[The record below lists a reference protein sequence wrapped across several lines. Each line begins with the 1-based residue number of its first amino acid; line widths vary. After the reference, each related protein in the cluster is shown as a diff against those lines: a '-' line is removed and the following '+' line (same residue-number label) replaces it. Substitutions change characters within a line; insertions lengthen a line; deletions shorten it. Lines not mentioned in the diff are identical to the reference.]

1 MDLNLT
7 DEELAF
13 RDQVR
18 RFIAEELSPELV
30 EAHALNVSAN
40 LAPPALLPWHRALY
54 RRGWVAPA
62 WPVEFG
68 GTGWSPMQRYIFEH
82 EYALAGA
89 PPLSPMG
96 LRLVG
101 PVIMRFG
108 SREQQDFY
116 LPRILSGDDTWC
128 QGYSE
133 PEAGS
138 DLAALKTRAVRVG
151 DEYILNGTK
160 IWTGH
165 AHHANR
171 MFALVR
177 TSVGARKQEG
187 ISFVLIDMD
196 TPGVTVRPIR
206 SIGGDHE
213 VNQVF
218 LDDVRI
224 PAANLVGA
232 EGAGWEY
239 GKYLLEFERGGMLI
253 APRLRHE
260 LRKVLAA
267 AARLSSMDIVL
278 SDPKV
283 QDDITSIECD
293 IDALEMIE
301 MRTIS
306 TLKAG
311 QNPGAKSSFVKLRF
325 TEVRQVIT
333 RLGMEL
339 AGVSAQV
346 WEAERPIAAGVRSHG
361 VPAQALS
368 LLPNYL
374 NSRAQSIYG
383 GSAEIQR
390 NILASAMLAV

>member
-1 MDLNLT
+1 MNLQLS
-7 DEELAF
+7 EEESSF
-13 RDQVR
+13 RAEVR
-18 RFIAEELSPELV
+18 RFIAEALDPELV
-30 EAHALNVSAN
+30 TAHLRNVSAN
-40 LAPPALLPWHRALY
+40 MPPPLLLSWHRALY
-54 RRGWVAPA
+54 RKGWVAPA
-62 WPVEFG
+62 WPIEFG
-68 GTGWSPMQRYIFEH
+68 GTGWSAMQRYLFEQA
-82 EYALAGA
+82 YAAAGA

-108 SREQQDFY
+108 SPAQQALY
-116 LPRILSGDDTWC
+116 LPRILSGEDTWC

-138 DLAALKTRAVRVG
+138 DLAALRTRAVRDG
-151 DEYILNGTK
+151 DSYVINGTK

-177 TSVGARKQEG
+177 TSEGRRRQEG
-187 ISFVLIDMD
+187 ISFVLLDMD
-196 TPGVTVRPIR
+196 LPGVTVRPIR

-224 PAANLVGA
+224 PVANRVGD
-232 EGAGWEY
+232 EGAGWGY

-260 LRKVLAA
+260 LRRVLTAA
-267 AARLSSMDIVL
+267 VRGACGDAVL
-278 SDPKV
+278 DDSRV
-283 QDDITSIECD
+283 QDEITNIECD
-293 IDALEMIE
+293 IDALEMVE

-306 TLKAG
+306 ALRTG
-311 QNPGAKSSFVKLRF
+311 ENPGQGSSFVKLRF
-325 TEVRQVIT
+325 TEVRQAIT

-339 AGVSAQV
+339 AGAQGQV
-346 WEAERPIAAGVRSHG
+346 WETERPLPDRDFSHG
-361 VPAQALS
+361 VPPELLALV
-368 LLPNYL
+368 PNYL

-390 NILASAMLAV
+390 EILASAMLAL

>member
-1 MDLNLT
+1 MNLDFT
-7 DEELAF
+7 LEESAF
-13 RDQVR
+13 RAQVR
-18 RFIAEELSPELV
+18 SFVAQALSPELV
-30 EAHALNVSAN
+30 QAYARNVSAN
-40 LAPPALLPWHRALY
+40 LEPVVLLPWHRAL
-54 RRGWVAPA
+54 RRKGWVAPA
-62 WPVEFG
+62 WPIEFG
-68 GTGWSPMQRYIFEH
+68 GTGWSPMQRYVFEQ
-82 EYALAGA
+82 ECSRAGA
-89 PPLSPMG
+89 PPLNPMG

-108 SREQQDFY
+108 SPEQQAFY
-116 LPRILSGDDTWC
+116 LPRILSGEDTWC

-133 PEAGS
+133 PDAGS

-151 DEYILNGTK
+151 DEYVINGTK

-177 TSVGARKQEG
+177 TSVEARKQEG

-213 VNQVF
+213 INQVF

-224 PAANLVGA
+224 PASNLVGA
-232 EGAGWEY
+232 EGAGWQY

-253 APRLRHE
+253 APRLRYD
-260 LRKVLAA
+260 LQKVLAA
-267 AARLSSMDIVL
+267 VRRVSATRGRLTD
-278 SDPKV
+278 SDV
-283 QDDITSIECD
+283 HDAITSIECD

-311 QNPGAKSSFVKLRF
+311 ENPGQTASFVKLRF
-325 TEVRQVIT
+325 TEVRQAIT
-333 RLGMEL
+333 RMGVEL
-339 AGVSAQV
+339 AGVAGQV
-346 WEAERPIAAGVRSHG
+346 WNTERPIPAGPYSHEL
-361 VPAQALS
+361 PAELLALA
-368 LLPNYL
+368 PNYL

-390 NILASAMLAV
+390 NILASAMLGL